1 MTSPLPL
8 QIYLDQ
14 HFPSLDQLDTVEVLL
29 REELSIAQALQQRA
43 DQVTVETT
51 TITHQLEQELQQANT
66 ELDRLDQLYQTLS
79 GKKTNS
85 TPAAASHWEVSTS
98 DDQTPKE
105 SSRVEAQTDL
115 LPALTR
121 ELSTLQGLL
130 TTQHYLNM
138 VMQTYDL
145 QDRIQAEVT
154 QAPTRAL
161 ALYHQLHELAF
172 ELRSDTQPVPLA
184 NCSHLLGF
192 VDRQLQQMWSN
203 IQQVVTQR
211 LVHCLNQ
218 LTWPRPIPIPP
229 PQGLG
234 PKLDEL
240 QQAFADMLLLER
252 PPTAVTLGT
261 PSKESG
267 PHSPLLAMQV
277 LLRPLLV
284 RFNYHFSGARPTNR
298 LDKPEWFLTHV
309 TNTIREHYP
318 FLEEELQP
326 VVDQSTSVHCCLRNE
341 FIWGW
346 VRAILDKLQN
356 DRGRYLGEPLL
367 VAHTVYQLAEFDR
380 TLSEVY
386 FYPSPAPDVMK
397 SRGPADRFRST
408 VDQFLSDQRLFTAWL
423 DAEKEYLA
431 DQYNV
436 LILDDNAWTIL
447 YEDLLDNNEP
457 HPTQSAETLVQ
468 LVEGTGLRVQGL
480 PRVRQRLLFLADL
493 QLPLLEAYAQEV
505 DREVQALQQSFFTLV
520 KHAATDIAT
529 KAHSTAVGSPAT
541 PVLPSGRMG
550 PKYHDPE
557 LLDRFSQW
565 CRWFHTCWYMSD
577 NLQELAE
584 QPHYLSLGAY
594 VMRHYRRL
602 HRSRDSDKR
611 STGDQS
617 FAEQLNTVLNAAAR
631 RSTRTLR
638 TSSRSASP
646 ALYVQST
653 AGVDDSDQ
661 LSTDEVAGEWS
672 TTTSNLTDTS
682 DDASQSGTSGY
693 GSDQDDE
700 EGNDESVGTD
710 GELLDDTSKLTGG
723 GPCTVFDDN
732 IKTFDELTRKVQHTL
747 YKALTQDFIAQLRPY
762 RKKTDWSID
771 QPDLL
776 HLLTVAEG
784 ESSSEVTL
792 PGAFQTS
799 TPATTS
805 ALITDISHTAAGASM
820 RLQECLSVE
829 LAGALTALNH
839 AFTYLAQ
846 HLPDVVF
853 QKLYRD
859 FALAVDDFL
868 YYRVILAHT
877 FSFMGAL
884 QLTLDLT
891 HGLWSLAT
899 MWISKPANFY
909 RKTKEAVLLLSL
921 PLGESRQ
928 SEDASSLVVMR
939 ESLINS
945 LIPAAIVPDRT
956 NENFPDV
963 CTTLFDFHKSR
974 PDKQLALTRLGI
986 DHLELEDVQRVL
998 RHRVDFPSDL

>member
-1 MTSPLPL
+1 M
-8 QIYLDQ
+8 QAYLDQ

-29 REELSIAQALQQRA
+29 QEELAVAQALQQRV
-43 DQVTVETT
+43 DQVTAETT
-51 TITHQLEQELQQANT
+51 TVTQQLEQELRQANT
-66 ELDRLDQLYQTLS
+66 ELDRLDQLYQTLAD
-79 GKKTNS
+79 KKTNS
-85 TPAAASHWEVSTS
+85 TPAATSHCDVSSS
-98 DDQTPKE
+98 DGQALKE
-105 SSRVEAQTDL
+105 GAPQVETQTDL
-115 LPALTR
+115 LSTLTK
-121 ELSTLQGLL
+121 ELSSLQGLL
-130 TTQHYLNM
+130 TTQHYLNIL
-138 VMQTYDL
+138 MQTYDL
-145 QDRIQAEVT
+145 QGRIQTEVT

-172 ELRSDTQPVPLA
+172 ELHSGTHPVPLN
-184 NCSHLLGF
+184 NCSHLLSF
-192 VDRQLQQMWSN
+192 VDQQLQQMWSN

-218 LTWPRPIPIPP
+218 LSWPKPIPIPP

-252 PPTAVTLGT
+252 PPSAMALST
-261 PSKESG
+261 PAKKSG
-267 PHSPLLAMQV
+267 SRPPLLAMQV

-284 RFNYHFSGARPTNR
+284 RFNYHFNGPRPTNQ

-326 VVDQSTSVHCCLRNE
+326 VVDQSATVHCCLRNE

-346 VRAILDKLQN
+346 VQAILAKLRG
-356 DRGRYLGEPLL
+356 DRGRYLEEPLL

-386 FYPSPAPDVMK
+386 FYPSPTPDDTRTQG
-397 SRGPADRFRST
+397 SPDRSRST
-408 VDQFLSDQRLFTAWL
+408 VEQFLSDQRLFTAWL

-431 DQYNV
+431 DQYNE
-436 LILDDNAWTIL
+436 LILDDDAWTIL
-447 YEDLLDNNEP
+447 YNDLLDNNEP
-457 HPTQSAETLVQ
+457 HPTQSAEALLQ
-468 LVEGTGLRVQGL
+468 LIEGTGLRAQGL

-520 KHAATDIAT
+520 KHAATDMAT

-541 PVLPSGRMG
+541 PVLPSSRTG

-565 CRWFHTCWYMSD
+565 CRWFHACWYMSD

-594 VMRHYRRL
+594 VMRYYRRL
-602 HRSRDSDKR
+602 RRSRDSDKR
-611 STGDQS
+611 STEDQS
-617 FAEQLNTVLNAAAR
+617 FSDRLNTVLNATAR

-646 ALYVQST
+646 ALHVQPT
-653 AGVDDSDQ
+653 VTVDDLDQ
-661 LSTDEVAGEWS
+661 PSADALKGEWS

-682 DDASQSGTSGY
+682 DNTSQSGTSDY
-693 GSDQDDE
+693 GSDPDDE
-700 EGNDESVGTD
+700 NESDGESVGTD
-710 GELLDDTSKLTGG
+710 DELDDDTIEPTEDGS
-723 GPCTVFDDN
+723 CTVFDDN

-747 YKALTQDFIAQLRPY
+747 YKALTQDFITQLRPY
-762 RKKTDWSID
+762 RKKTDWSVD

-776 HLLTVAEG
+776 HALTETAGEDSSAVA
-784 ESSSEVTL
+784 L
-792 PGAFQTS
+792 PGAFQATI
-799 TPATTS
+799 PAATS
-805 ALITDISHTAAGASM
+805 ALITNISHTSTGTRT
-820 RLQECLSVE
+820 RLQESLSVE
-829 LAGALTALNH
+829 LASALTALNH

-877 FSFMGAL
+877 FSFTGAL

-899 MWISKPANFY
+899 VWVPKPANFY

-921 PLGESRQ
+921 PPDESHHF
-928 SEDASSLVVMR
+928 EDSSSLVAMR
-939 ESLINS
+939 ESLISS
-945 LIPAAIVPDRT
+945 LIPAAIAPDQT
-956 NENFPDV
+956 GDTFPNV
-963 CTTLFDFHKSR
+963 CTALFDSHKSR
-974 PDKQLALTRLGI
+974 PDKQLALARLGI
-986 DHLELEDVQRVL
+986 DYLELEDVQQIL
-998 RHRVDFPSDL
+998 RHRVDFTSDL